1 MYIPPSTVERSHDL
15 QYIYGTILFLD
26 NTVGKLYILP
36 RKRQNHL
43 RNIIFDLKR
52 QVSVANCPIDLS
64 CFSGVWN
71 RQILMTNHK
80 QHHRNLLALPWEEKT
95 ALVPS
100 FEGQLVPLAEHIVQL
115 RRRPK
120 FTDQRRNWIFKVYPI
135 QTERQR

>member
-1 MYIPPSTVERSHDL
+1 MYIPPSTVERSRDL
-15 QYIYGTILFLD
+15 QYIHGTILVLD
-26 NTVGKLYILP
+26 NKVGKLYILS

-43 RNIIFDLKR
+43 KNIIFDLKR
-52 QVSVANCPIDLS
+52 QVSVADCPIDLS

-80 QHHRNLLALPWEEKT
+80 QHHRNLLALPWQEKT

-115 RRRPK
+115 QRRPE
-120 FTDQRRNWIFKVYPI
+120 FTA
-135 QTERQR
+135 